1 MKKLLLTLLISLAA
15 GSLSGCR
22 VPECVREG
30 LTPNRLYIV
39 SYDNP
44 PTTRRDILQTADANG
59 RLTFPPDANG
69 GCSAV
74 TVSPAG
80 VGFLN
85 FSASP
90 DSIDLNSPPAT
101 MTISGSGISS
111 QYYMPRVE
119 FYDNNSNFVGSV
131 TAVWVASDGSS
142 LVAYTPDLSS
152 VYSGTYQLA
161 IVNINEGE
169 TRELIGVT
177 NVDAYGRDDT
187 SCNPTAQEIADCENC
202 CGVQTYWDYSS
213 CRCWIP

>member
-1 MKKLLLTLLISLAA
+1 MKRAILTLLISLAA
-15 GSLSGCR
+15 LSFSGCLATQ
-22 VPECVREG
+22 CVRDG

-39 SYDNP
+39 SYQNP
-44 PTTRRDILQTADANG
+44 PTTRQDVLATADANG
-59 RLTFPPDANG
+59 RITFPRDANG
-69 GCSAV
+69 NCNVS
-74 TVSPAG
+74 VSPAG

-90 DSIDLNSPPAT
+90 ESIDLTNPPST
-101 MTISGSGISS
+101 MAISGSGISS

-119 FYDNNSNFVGSV
+119 FYDNNSNFVASV

-169 TRELIGVT
+169 TRELIGIT
-177 NVDAYGRDDT
+177 DVDAYGRDDT